1 MKSTGSSGQS
11 KVTAGKQHKGKTTA
25 VPRGVTQ
32 KIKKAEKEFT
42 DRLREIISTQKKT
55 WWREK
60 LGVSQSLIGSRWEK
74 GSFPRADK
82 LIKLLLLSGF
92 SANWL
97 LFNIG
102 PKHLEDIEEEGDQ
115 LNDDRLTGKL
125 QSPAALLEGR
135 LEEAKDDVGQMSQDL
150 LTLKSMDWYYN
161 IFKKNLTEFQIENL
175 DKLKDNKEQFDKILV
190 PTLMTFGILNDII
203 LKLTEVYTKAEDGKK
218 NIASVMEWIR
228 DDFVKVSPEK

>member
-1 MKSTGSSGQS
+1 MKSTESSRQS

-42 DRLREIISTQKKT
+42 DRLREIINTQKKT

-82 LIKLLLLSGF
+82 LIKLLLLSGY

-102 PKHLEDIEEEGDQ
+102 PKHLEDIEEEGEQ
-115 LNDDRLTGKL
+115 LKDDRHTGKL
-125 QSPAALLEGR
+125 QSPAAFLEGR
-135 LEEAKDDVGQMSQDL
+135 IEEAKDDVGQMTQDL

-161 IFKKNLTEFQIENL
+161 IFKKSLTESQIETL

-190 PTLMTFGILNDII
+190 PTLMTFGVLNDII

-228 DDFVKVSPEK
+228 DDFVKVLPEK

>member
-1 MKSTGSSGQS
+1 MKSTGNSKQS
-11 KVTAGKQHKGKTTA
+11 KVMAGKQHNGKTTA

-32 KIKKAEKEFT
+32 KVKKAEKEFT

-82 LIKLLLLSGF
+82 LIKLLLLSGY

-102 PKHLEDIEEEGDQ
+102 PKHLEDIEEEVDQ
-115 LNDDRLTGKL
+115 LNDDMRTGKSK
-125 QSPAALLEGR
+125 SPTALLDRGKEGA
-135 LEEAKDDVGQMSQDL
+135 EDHIGQMTQDL

-161 IFKKNLTEFQIENL
+161 IFKKNLTESQIEYL

-218 NIASVMEWIR
+218 NIASIMEWIR
-228 DDFVKVSPEK
+228 DDFVKVSLEK

>member
-1 MKSTGSSGQS
+1 MKSTGSSKQS
-11 KVTAGKQHKGKTTA
+11 KVMAGKQHNGKTTA

-32 KIKKAEKEFT
+32 KVKKAEKEFT

-82 LIKLLLLSGF
+82 LIKLLLLSGC

-115 LNDDRLTGKL
+115 PKDDMLTGKS
-125 QSPAALLEGR
+125 QSPTALLDGGKEGA
-135 LEEAKDDVGQMSQDL
+135 EDHIGQMTQDL

-161 IFKKNLTEFQIENL
+161 IFKNNLTESQIENL

-190 PTLMTFGILNDII
+190 PTLMTFGVLNDII
-203 LKLTEVYTKAEDGKK
+203 LKLTEVFTKAEDGKK
-218 NIASVMEWIR
+218 NLASVMEWIR
-228 DDFVKVSPEK
+228 DDFIKVSPEK

>member
-1 MKSTGSSGQS
+1 MKSTGNSRQS
-11 KVTAGKQHKGKTTA
+11 KVMAGKQHKGKTTA
-25 VPRGVTQ
+25 VPKGVTQ
-32 KIKKAEKEFT
+32 KINKAEKEFT
-42 DRLREIISTQKKT
+42 DRLREILKTQKKT

-60 LGVSQSLIGSRWEK
+60 IGVSQSLIGSRWEK

-82 LIKLLLLSGF
+82 LIKILLLSGY

-102 PKHLEDIEEEGDQ
+102 PKHFGDIEDEGKQ
-115 LNDDRLTGKL
+115 PKDDTPTGKL
-125 QSPAALLEGR
+125 QSSAAFLEPR
-135 LEEAKDDVGQMSQDL
+135 IEEAKDDVGQMTQDL

-161 IFKKNLTEFQIENL
+161 IFKKSLTESQIEIL

-203 LKLTEVYTKAEDGKK
+203 LKLTEVYSKAEDGKK
-218 NIASVMEWIR
+218 HIASMMEWIR
-228 DDFVKVSPEK
+228 DDFIKVSPEN

>member
-1 MKSTGSSGQS
+1 MTSTESSRQS
-11 KVTAGKQHKGKTTA
+11 KVMARKQHKGKTTA

-32 KIKKAEKEFT
+32 EIKKAEKEFT
-42 DRLREIISTQKKT
+42 DRLREIINTQKKT

-82 LIKLLLLSGF
+82 LIKLLLLSGY

-115 LNDDRLTGKL
+115 LKDDMRTDKS
-125 QSPAALLEGR
+125 QSPTALLDGGKEGA
-135 LEEAKDDVGQMSQDL
+135 EDHIGQMTQDL
-150 LTLKSMDWYYN
+150 LTLKSLDWYYN
-161 IFKKNLTEFQIENL
+161 IFKKSLTESQIETL

-190 PTLMTFGILNDII
+190 PTLMTFGVLNDII
-203 LKLTEVYTKAEDGKK
+203 LKITEVYSKAEEGKK
-218 NIASVMEWIR
+218 NIASVMEWLR
-228 DDFVKVSPEK
+228 DDFMKVSLEK

>member
-1 MKSTGSSGQS
+1 
-11 KVTAGKQHKGKTTA
+11 
-25 VPRGVTQ
+25 
-32 KIKKAEKEFT
+32 
-42 DRLREIISTQKKT
+42 
-55 WWREK
+55 
-60 LGVSQSLIGSRWEK
+60 
-74 GSFPRADK
+74 
-82 LIKLLLLSGF
+82 LSGY

-161 IFKKNLTEFQIENL
+161 IFKKNLTEFQIDNL